1 MANPF
6 SKAPPLGHNGSP
18 TEKLGSSK
26 FIILGP
32 NIGQYLEVSSSEESN
47 CSSSPSMPSTPSR
60 LPNYVNH
67 RRSLD
72 GSKARSASPTE
83 CGEIDWVEY
92 SSPSIEMGAC
102 QSSNWGSSVSELSEG
117 DSETESSVII
127 TPDRDT
133 RDGQSH
139 RLGIQNIALLL
150 KQTSIRSERPPLKQN
165 RQCSRTTSSHTVVP
179 RDFNRRYS
187 EPCSVLSGSS
197 SSSHAPRL
205 EDLKQHKD
213 TVACEACGR
222 RTTIARAKKIM
233 PCQDITCASCFSSS
247 LGAVTVTQSQAK
259 CPICLCL
266 IDTFEAVTLEDI
278 AKLQLSSKEYSMTK
292 LLSLFKRRQGVGP
305 VVMRIDNVAWDI
317 TPATVEAFLP
327 RNSLSR
333 STLQP
338 IHILLDRFDGR
349 TKDYLYIEAS
359 TLHAAQTI
367 LKTCQNTFMPG
378 GALTSGRK
386 RPVTITPVSHAE
398 LIEELRPRSA
408 QELHSLLALCQASV
422 GSGSASKQSTSKYVK
437 SRHGPYYALISTM
450 SKLNGEQSPSYW
462 DLFYVASGK
471 KGF

>member
-6 SKAPPLGHNGSP
+6 FPVKTPPFGHNNNP
-18 TEKLGSSK
+18 TGKLGSSK

-32 NIGQYLEVSSSEESN
+32 NIGQYFEVSSSEGSS
-47 CSSSPSMPSTPSR
+47 CSSSLSTPSR
-60 LPNYVNH
+60 LLNYVNH

-72 GSKARSASPTE
+72 GSKARSASPTK
-83 CGEIDWVEY
+83 CDEIDWVEY
-92 SSPSIEMGAC
+92 SSPAIEMEAC
-102 QSSNWGSSVSELSEG
+102 QSSNWSSSVSEMSED

-133 RDGQSH
+133 RDGRSH
-139 RLGIQNIALLL
+139 RLDIQNIALLL
-150 KQTSIRSERPPLKQN
+150 KQTSIRSERPPLKPN
-165 RQCSRTTSSHTVVP
+165 RQCSRTTLSHTVVP

-187 EPCSVLSGSS
+187 EPCSILSDLS
-197 SSSHAPRL
+197 SSSHAPPL
-205 EDLKQHKD
+205 EDLKQCKD
-213 TVACEACGR
+213 AVACEACGR
-222 RTTIARAKKIM
+222 GTTIARAKKIM
-233 PCQDITCASCFSSS
+233 PCKDITCASCFSSS
-247 LGAVTVTQSQAK
+247 LGAVTITQSQAK

-266 IDTFEAVTLEDI
+266 IDTFEAVTVEDI
-278 AKLQLSSKEYSMTK
+278 AKLQLSSKGHSMTK
-292 LLSLFKRRQGVGP
+292 LLSPLRRRQGVGH

-327 RNSLSR
+327 RNSLSH
-333 STLQP
+333 SILQP

-359 TLHAAQTI
+359 TLQAAQTI
-367 LKTCQNTFMPG
+367 LKTCQNTFMSG

-386 RPVTITPVSHAE
+386 RPVTIAPVSHAE

-422 GSGSASKQSTSKYVK
+422 DSCSASKQSTSKYVK
-437 SRHGPYYALISTM
+437 SRHGPYYVLMSIM